1 MDHDFQPK
9 TEEDGEQGLV
19 CVRCGV
25 RHSVDMLLG
34 ESLPCSPETRRL
46 SPSQIATF
54 RLCQRKWGFRYIE
67 KLPDPP
73 KAGQAF
79 GKEGHSRV
87 ELWLRDGV
95 APGTDDLGVLIQKA
109 IKPGF
114 LPTPSK
120 SLLIEKR
127 GGGFI
132 LDTAIGVHF
141 VGFID
146 CVVPPG
152 VEIAEPIVVDHKFR
166 KSLRYAES
174 PGELVV
180 DPQASIY
187 SRVVALRFKLDRVVN
202 RWIYYAASGDDRPR
216 KPIGVSKVEIL
227 RTARELELGWRE
239 VLKDAVRMK
248 RAHDEGARAMDLEVG
263 PGGCEAFGGCPYR
276 ERCQP
281 SLGDR
286 LVARMV
292 QADVENGEASKIL
305 LTLGDAIA
313 TSSDP
318 SPITETRKEEGTMS
332 SLADV
337 LKARFPH
344 VEPAPAAVAAAPATQ
359 AAAPATQAAAP
370 ATQAAAPAE
379 KSTMFGELFGHLAP
393 APAVATVAAAQPA
406 PATVATK
413 PGAGVL
419 AGLATGVNPPESA
432 IAKTLP
438 PPEDKPK
445 AKAEPVTKAEPVAE
459 PAAEAKTEP
468 AEKKARAK
476 KPKAFVLLLGAA
488 PTKGDESVLG
498 AVVQFSDLIAPL
510 LRGIAEREKVP
521 HWALVPFAQG
531 RALLAA
537 DLDKALAEKPF
548 EGVLV
553 VDESSEEAR
562 AVREVLIFRAD
573 VVIRGVR

>member
-9 TEEDGEQGLV
+9 TEADGEQGLV

-46 SPSQIATF
+46 SPSQVATF

-67 KLPDPP
+67 KIPDPP

-79 GKEGHSRV
+79 GKEGHARV
-87 ELWLRDGV
+87 EVWLRDGV
-95 APGTDDLGVLIQKA
+95 APGVDDLGVLIQKA
-109 IKPGF
+109 IKPGY

-120 SLLIEKR
+120 ALLIEKR

-152 VEIAEPIVVDHKFR
+152 VEVAEPIVVDHKFR

-202 RWIYYAASGDDRPR
+202 RWLYYAASGEDRPR

-239 VLKDAVRMK
+239 VLKDAARMK
-248 RAHDEGARAMDLEVG
+248 KAHDEGARAMDLEVG

-276 ERCQP
+276 ARCNP

-286 LVARMV
+286 LVACMA
-292 QADVENGEASKIL
+292 QADVDDGEPSKIL

-313 TSSDP
+313 RTPDA

-332 SLADV
+332 SLTDV

-344 VEPAPAAVAAAPATQ
+344 VEPAPAAVAATPATQ
-359 AAAPATQAAAP
+359 PAAAPAAQ
-370 ATQAAAPAE
+370 
-379 KSTMFGELFGHLAP
+379 SSMFANLPP
-393 APAVATVAAAQPA
+393 APAVAVAPAAAVAA
-406 PATVATK
+406 K

-432 IAKTLP
+432 IAKQTP

-445 AKAEPVTKAEPVAE
+445 AEAKTEPA
-459 PAAEAKTEP
+459 AAEAKTEP

-498 AVVQFSDLIAPL
+498 EVVQFSDLIAPL
-510 LRGIAEREKVP
+510 LRTIAEREKVA
-521 HWALVPFAQG
+521 HWAFVPFAQG

-562 AVREVLIFRAD
+562 AVREVLIYRAD
-573 VVIRGVR
+573 VVIRGIR